1 MAVSREVDVLFEVRN
16 AFFIGDYQHCI
27 TEAQKIKPPSAATA
41 VERDVL
47 MYRAYLAQRKFS
59 VVLNEVT
66 SSSPSEVKAVRLL
79 AEYLNRAQERQKVL
93 SQIEQIL
100 NSGVDASN
108 DTFILMSSS
117 VYLLEENFDSALR
130 SLNQSDS
137 LEGAAMR
144 VQILL
149 SMNRIDLAR
158 KELKTMQEKDDDATL
173 TQLSQAWFNLA
184 VGGEKYQEAFYIFQE
199 MADKTNPTP
208 LLLNGQAVS
217 LIHQEKYE
225 EAEETL
231 QEALAKDSNN
241 PETLLNLIVV
251 SQHLNK
257 PPEVSTRY
265 LAQLKDGHSEHVFVK
280 QYNLKESEFDRLA
293 EQYAK

>member
-1 MAVSREVDVLFEVRN
+1 
-16 AFFIGDYQHCI
+16 
-27 TEAQKIKPPSAATA
+27 
-41 VERDVL
+41 
-47 MYRAYLAQRKFS
+47 
-59 VVLNEVT
+59 
-66 SSSPSEVKAVRLL
+66 
-79 AEYLNRAQERQKVL
+79 
-93 SQIEQIL
+93 
-100 NSGVDASN
+100 
-108 DTFILMSSS
+108 MSSS